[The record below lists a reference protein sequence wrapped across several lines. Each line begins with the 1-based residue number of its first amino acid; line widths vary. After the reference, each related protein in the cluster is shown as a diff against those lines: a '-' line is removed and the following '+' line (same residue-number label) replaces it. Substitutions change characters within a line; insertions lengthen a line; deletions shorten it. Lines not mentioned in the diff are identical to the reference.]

1 MCTHAASKRLTLK
14 FIRRKLS
21 IRWSQRYTLKRKITD
36 RWKEKIPRRTLP
48 NRKLMWPLGPSKKVT
63 SIAKSSTRGDQ
74 EEHFAMEVPSTKRTR
89 LLNLH
94 IPNHAISKYRKID
107 KHRKGKRAISISM
120 MGDLTIHL
128 SVSDRTDDNRK
139 LKAVGRGC
147 PICGHVLYCKY
158 LKRGSS
164 KCDVWKV

>member
-1 MCTHAASKRLTLK
+1 M
-14 FIRRKLS
+14 
-21 IRWSQRYTLKRKITD
+21 
-36 RWKEKIPRRTLP
+36 KEKIPRQTLP
-48 NRKLMWPLGPSKKVT
+48 NRKLMWPLAPSKKVT
-63 SIAKSSTRGDQ
+63 KIAKSSTRDQ

-89 LLNLH
+89 LLNSH
-94 IPNHAISKYRKID
+94 IPNNAISKYRKID
-107 KHRKGKRAISISM
+107 KHRKGKRATCIST

-139 LKAVGRGC
+139 LKAVGWGC